1 MATRIMA
8 GAPPPVDL
16 TDEDAYRAWRDARL
30 AAHPTKAA
38 ALVVEVGDP
47 AALTMAERA
56 ALAGRLAR
64 CNMAVYAA
72 PPSPEVSRAGLRA
85 FGRRF
90 GLERLDANMLS
101 DDDGITPLAVAEG
114 GTRTRYIPYTN
125 RPLAWHTDGYYNT
138 AENQVRAVLLH
149 CVRPAAEGGTNALL
163 DHEMAYILLREA
175 DPAYVA
181 ALSRPDAMTIPANA
195 EEGQPPRPDSVGP
208 VFSVRADGRLH
219 MRYTRRKTN
228 IVWSPDPDVQ
238 AAVKALEALLDSD
251 CPFILRTRLEAG
263 QGLICANVLHNR
275 TRFEDAGDD
284 AAGEGR
290 LLYRARYHDP
300 IRLS

>member
-1 MATRIMA
+1 MSTRITA
-8 GAPPPVDL
+8 GEPHAVDL
-16 TDEDAYRAWRDARL
+16 SDDDAYRAWRDAKL
-30 AAHPTKAA
+30 AAHPATAA
-38 ALVVEVGDP
+38 DLVVEVADP
-47 AALTMAERA
+47 AALSGAEHA
-56 ALAGRLAR
+56 ALADRLAR

-72 PPSPEVSRAGLRA
+72 PPAPALARSGLRA

-125 RPLAWHTDGYYNT
+125 RPLTWHTDGYYNT
-138 AENQVRAVLLH
+138 ADDQVRAILLH
-149 CVRPAAEGGTNALL
+149 CVRPAAEGGANALL
-163 DHEMAYILLREA
+163 DHEIAYILLREA
-175 DPAYVA
+175 DPAHVE

-195 EEGQPPRPDSVGP
+195 EEGQTPRPDSVGP

-219 MRYTRRKTN
+219 MRYSRRKTN
-228 IVWSPDPDVQ
+228 IVWSPDPAVQ
-238 AAVKALEALLDSD
+238 AAVAALEALLDSAS
-251 CPFILRTRLEAG
+251 PYILRTRLEAG

-275 TRFEDAGDD
+275 TRFEDAGAGTD
-284 AAGEGR
+284 AGR